1 MADLR
6 VFVVEDELLHAEHTK
21 MSIEEAGY
29 AVAGECENADEAM
42 EAILAAAPDLV
53 LMDISLPGKHNGITL
68 ARTLGEQSGIPV
80 IFTTSLSDEATIKE
94 AAETKPLSYL
104 VKPITAGN
112 LKAAVTMAALK
123 PEEEE
128 EPEET
133 LLEEETL
140 FIKSGNKLQKIQV
153 VDILWVETAGDN
165 YCKLVTAEHQLVSR
179 HTVKQMSKLLP
190 SDFFIQTHRAYLI
203 NLKMIESIHEKEQV
217 VRIADRDIPIGRSFK
232 EALYTRLK
240 RL

>member
-29 AVAGECENADEAM
+29 AVAGECENADEAL
-42 EAILAAAPDLV
+42 AVILESAPDLV

-68 ARTLGEQSGIPV
+68 ARALGEQSDIPV

-123 PEEEE
+123 PEGGEAEA
-128 EPEET
+128 T
-133 LLEEETL
+133 LVEEETL
-140 FIKSGNKLQKIQV
+140 FIKSGNKLQKIEV
-153 VDILWVETAGDN
+153 ADILWVETAGDN

-190 SDFFIQTHRAYLI
+190 AEFFVQTHRAYLI

-217 VRIADRDIPIGRSFK
+217 VRIARQDIPIGRSFK